1 MQPIK
6 YPELQGLSEKEYT
19 KQYNRLYAEQHP
31 LYHLRHRGEWTVE
44 EYRQRWEEQD
54 GKCAICGQSETSV
67 LKGKVR
73 ALAADHDHAT
83 GEPRGLLC
91 FRCNSTLGK
100 FEERLDLFQSATDY
114 LKKWGKE

>member
-6 YPELQGLSEKEYT
+6 YPELQV
-19 KQYNRLYAEQHP
+19 QHP

-73 ALAADHDHAT
+73 ALAADHD
-83 GEPRGLLC
+83 
-91 FRCNSTLGK
+91 LGK
-100 FEERLDLFQSATDY
+100 V
-114 LKKWGKE
+114 